1 MLIDR
6 THRKWCFVS
15 AGILALATLVYF
27 PYARTAPLGPT
38 GGNVV
43 GLIFGALGFGC
54 IAFAGLLGARQR
66 VPVWQV
72 GRAATWMRGHL
83 WLGALSLPMI
93 LFHAGFRMGGPLTRV
108 LMWLLFITVASGFAG
123 AALQHFLPRVL
134 SIQVPMETIYDEIGS
149 VRRQLLAEADQV
161 VQHVC
166 GELELAK
173 AAPPGKPAPAGL
185 RAAGLSTSRAMS
197 VMATQIR
204 SLASIQQE
212 QAAPLR
218 NFYLQDL
225 RPALAEAGGLGWW
238 RDDSRLSRTAF
249 QNLRTVL
256 PPTGQ
261 QSAEYLENLYA
272 EHQQLGRQELIHRL
286 LHGWLLVHVPVSYA
300 LLLLGAVHAVMAL
313 RF

>member
-1 MLIDR
+1 MVIDR
-6 THRKWCFVS
+6 THRKWGFAC
-15 AGILALATLVYF
+15 AGILALATLVYL

-38 GGNVV
+38 GGSVV
-43 GLIFGALGFGC
+43 GLIFGTLGFGC
-54 IAFAGLLGARQR
+54 IVFAGLLGARQR

-83 WLGALSLPMI
+83 WLGALSLPLI
-93 LFHAGFRMGGPLTRV
+93 LFHAGFQMGGPLTRV

-134 SIQVPMETIYDEIGS
+134 SLQAPMETIYDEIGS

-161 VQHVC
+161 VEHVC
-166 GELELAK
+166 GELKLAEAASSAE
-173 AAPPGKPAPAGL
+173 AAPGGL
-185 RAAGLSTSRAMS
+185 RAAGLPAARAMS

-204 SLASIQQE
+204 SLASIEQE

-218 NFYLQDL
+218 NFYLDDL
-225 RPALAEAGGLGWW
+225 RPALAKAGGVSW
-238 RDDSRLSRTAF
+238 RHDDSRLSRTAF

-256 PPTGQ
+256 PPAGQ

-300 LLLLGAVHAVMAL
+300 VLLLGAVHTVMAL